1 MRCFKATFTDY
12 GLQPSAATKS
22 ECYIYDTSPN
32 VITKYWATLVFI
44 QFPVKSVLSTVTNDV
59 RRGVP
64 INVCAKEN
72 HRAAAS
78 AGLHALARMNTEKVS
93 RKVETNRALKRS
105 RFLLSGDFLVVVF
118 QPQMR
123 DQVLTAKIAQCVFEL
138 HQLNENVVLR
148 IKARGGLRRLEIKG

>member
-1 MRCFKATFTDY
+1 M
-12 GLQPSAATKS
+12 
-22 ECYIYDTSPN
+22 
-32 VITKYWATLVFI
+32 
-44 QFPVKSVLSTVTNDV
+44 
-59 RRGVP
+59 P